1 MTPKAVVFDI
11 GNVLMAWDPGRL
23 YRQVATEAEWA
34 ALKAEVDLDAMNLEV
49 DRGAPFRETVEAT
62 AARHPAHAALIRLWH
77 TRWPEMFGPPIA
89 GSWQILNHLQARQ
102 IPVFALTNF
111 GRETF
116 QLARGLYPE
125 LDQFDRA
132 FVSGELGLLKP
143 AAEIYARLEQETGL
157 SGPDLF
163 FTDDR
168 QGNVEAARQR
178 GWQGHVFEGADGLQ
192 AALSRVGLA

>member
-11 GNVLMAWDPGRL
+11 GNVLMTWDPVRL
-23 YRQVATEAEWA
+23 YRKVTTAEELA

-62 AARHPAHAALIRLWH
+62 AARHPAYAALIRLWH

-89 GSWQILNHLQARQ
+89 GSWQILERLQARQ

-125 LDQFDRA
+125 LNRFDQA

-143 AAEIYARLEQETGL
+143 APEIYARLERETGL
-157 SGPDLF
+157 TGPDLF

-168 QGNVEAARQR
+168 RDNIEAARR
-178 GWQGHVFEGADGLQ
+178 LGWQGHVFGGSDGLQ
-192 AALSRVGLA
+192 AALSRVGLG